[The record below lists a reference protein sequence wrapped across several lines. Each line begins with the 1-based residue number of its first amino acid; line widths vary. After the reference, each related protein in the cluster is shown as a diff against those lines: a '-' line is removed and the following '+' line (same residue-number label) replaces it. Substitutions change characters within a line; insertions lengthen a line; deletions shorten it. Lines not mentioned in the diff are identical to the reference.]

1 MISMRTSF
9 QRLPVAARLLP
20 ALILVISAGC
30 SGAASSPSPSASA
43 EAPEGSNSSA
53 PSASASASTGG
64 LAEMT
69 PVTIYVGGV
78 TSSAPQA
85 YAAEAEGIFE
95 KYNLDPEFVVL
106 DGTSQA
112 VQAVAAHTDGAAY
125 TDGSILDEMLIA
137 DNNADAPEL
146 LAITAVAPLNP
157 VALVYLD
164 GSGIEDPADLAGK
177 TIGVPTGSLSETYL
191 KVFLEQEGVSL
202 DDVTIQNIGFAA
214 LHPALLQDQVDA
226 VAEFARGIA
235 SMEVVAEEEGRTVG
249 SFLFGEYDIPSPL
262 TAVVVQKSL
271 ADDTPEVAQAI
282 AGATTEAIQFCV
294 LDPEQCIQDFVDLNE
309 GRDYDQTLAEWNLAL
324 TAQYGLDAATV
335 EGMDPL
341 QLGWWDADLVA
352 NTVPELKEAFGI
364 SQTFDPTTLYTND
377 FVQEP

>member
-1 MISMRTSF
+1 MRTPF
-9 QRLPVAARLLP
+9 QHLPVPARLLP
-20 ALILVISAGC
+20 ALILVFSAGC
-30 SGAASSPSPSASA
+30 SAGTSSPSQTAGALPSG
-43 EAPEGSNSSA
+43 GSSPSSSA
-53 PSASASASTGG
+53 PSASAGG
-64 LAEMT
+64 LTEMT
-69 PVTIYVGGV
+69 PITIYIGGV

-95 KYNLDPEFVVL
+95 RHNLDAEFVVL

-112 VQAVAAHTDGAAY
+112 VQAVAAHSDGVAY

-137 DNNADAPEL
+137 DSNPDAPEL
-146 LAITAVAPLNP
+146 LAITSVAPLNP
-157 VALVYLD
+157 VAVVYLD

-191 KVFLEQEGVSL
+191 KVFLQQEGVSL
-202 DDVTIQNIGFAA
+202 DDVTIQNIGFSA

-235 SMEVVAEEEGRTVG
+235 SMEVVAEQEGRTVG

-262 TAVVVQKSL
+262 TAVVVQKSV
-271 ADDTPEVAQAI
+271 ADETPAVAQAI
-282 AGATTEAIQFCV
+282 AAATTEALQFCV
-294 LDPEQCIQDFVDLNE
+294 VDPEQCVQDFVDLNE

-324 TAQYGLDAATV
+324 EAQYGLDAATV

-341 QLGWWDADLVA
+341 QLGWWDEDLVA
-352 NTVPELKEAFGI
+352 STVPELEEAFGI
-364 SQTFDPTTLYTND
+364 SQTFDPTTLYTNQ
-377 FVQEP
+377 FVEEP

>member
-1 MISMRTSF
+1 MRTLF
-9 QRLPVAARLLP
+9 QRLPVPARLLP
-20 ALILVISAGC
+20 ALIFVISAGC
-30 SGAASSPSPSASA
+30 SAGTSSPSQSASA
-43 EAPEGSNSSA
+43 EAPEGSSSSA
-53 PSASASASTGG
+53 PSASASTGG
-64 LAEMT
+64 LTEMT

-95 KYNLDPEFVVL
+95 RHNLDSEFVVL

-112 VQAVAAHTDGAAY
+112 VQAVAAHSDGAAY
-125 TDGSILDEMLIA
+125 TDGSLLDEMLIA

-146 LAITAVAPLNP
+146 LAIASVAPLNP

-202 DDVTIQNIGFAA
+202 DEVTIQNIGFAA

-235 SMEVVAEEEGRTVG
+235 SMEVVAEQEGRTVG

-262 TAVVVQKSL
+262 TAVVVQRSV
-271 ADDTPEVAQAI
+271 ADETPEVAQAI
-282 AGATTEAIQFCV
+282 VAATTEALHFCV
-294 LDPEQCIQDFVDLNE
+294 VDPEQCVQDFVDLNE

-324 TAQYGLDAATV
+324 VAQYGLDAASV

-341 QLGWWDADLVA
+341 QLGWFDADLVA
-352 NTVPELKEAFGI
+352 TTVPELQDAFGI
-364 SQTFDPTTLYTND
+364 VQTFDPTTLYTND